1 MPSELS
7 EEDVMLSIVPRPGLL
22 LDPAAIVEFSTER
35 MARHMVPRYVDIV
48 TELPRTPTEKVEK
61 YRLVQLGVTERT
73 WDRESNA

>member
-48 TELPRTPTEKVEK
+48 TELR
-61 YRLVQLGVTERT
+61 R
-73 WDRESNA
+73 